1 MIVLLPL
8 VISIGVVGST
18 CLTTYVRILPAGH
31 TVSTCSSNAWSFCF
45 VRFTYV
51 LNPWPAALLRLVV
64 RTVTVYSPATFTM
77 YGTFE
82 GCFFFFPFSPSGG
95 VVAAAVIV
103 DSSGGVVAIVDSSDV
118 AVVVS
123 VAIGDDLSGVVA
135 IAAAATV
142 DSSDVAVVVSVAIGD
157 DLSGVVA
164 IAAAATVDSSDVAV
178 VVSVAIGDDLSGVVT
193 VADLLLFRAIC
204 VGIV

>member
-1 MIVLLPL
+1 M
-8 VISIGVVGST
+8 SST

-31 TVSTCSSNAWSFCF
+31 TVSTCNSNAWSFCF

-77 YGTFE
+77 YGTLK

-95 VVAAAVIV
+95 VVAVDSSGGVVAVAAAAIV
-103 DSSGGVVAIVDSSDV
+103 DSSGGVVAVVVSVAIGDDLSGVVAIVESTDV

-135 IAAAATV
+135 IAAAA
-142 DSSDVAVVVSVAIGD
+142 I
-157 DLSGVVA
+157 
-164 IAAAATVDSSDVAV
+164 VDSSDVAV